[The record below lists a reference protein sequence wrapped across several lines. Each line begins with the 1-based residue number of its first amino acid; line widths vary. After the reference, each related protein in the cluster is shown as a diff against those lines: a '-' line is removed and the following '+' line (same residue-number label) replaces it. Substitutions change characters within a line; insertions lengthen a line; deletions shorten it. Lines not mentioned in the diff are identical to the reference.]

1 MQQMVRACTLALV
14 VYAAGLVPVGGSG
27 RAILLRHGEKDG
39 GNGLSYAGKMRAQCL
54 AGRYADAGVTN
65 LFAFDDKPSTRPVD
79 TMQPL
84 AAKLGIR
91 VDTQFKRDEI
101 MEMGLHILSL
111 PTHSLSIVCWEHDR
125 LHTVAEELGVA
136 KKDIPDDLMN
146 FPVDSY
152 DKQWSIYYDDPSS
165 GKSVSIV
172 EERQYC
178 TYGVYYWGI
187 DAYYWGIGAGIPII
201 LLLGYIALTCLAAA
215 CCGAEDRA
223 SSQLQGEPA
232 DEPLLDEA
240 RGGL

>member
-1 MQQMVRACTLALV
+1 MQQRVRTLALV
-14 VYAAGLVPVGGSG
+14 VYAAGLVPVGGLG

-39 GNGLSYAGKMRAQCL
+39 GNGLSYAGKMRAECL

-65 LFAFDDKPSTRPVD
+65 LFAFDDKPTTRPVD

-91 VDTQFKRDEI
+91 VDTQFKRDDLAELA
-101 MEMGLHILSL
+101 LHILSL
-111 PTHSLSIVCWEHDR
+111 PTRSLSIVCWEHDR
-125 LHTVAEELGVA
+125 LHTLAEELGVA

-152 DKQWSIYYDDPSS
+152 DKQWSIYYGS
-165 GKSVSIV
+165 GKAASIV
-172 EERQYC
+172 EERQHC
-178 TYGVYYWGI
+178 TFGDNYYDDVYS
-187 DAYYWGIGAGIPII
+187 WGIGVGILII
-201 LLLGYIALTCLAAA
+201 LLLGYIALTCIAAA
-215 CCGAEDRA
+215 CCGAEERA
-223 SSQLQGEPA
+223 SSQLQGQPA